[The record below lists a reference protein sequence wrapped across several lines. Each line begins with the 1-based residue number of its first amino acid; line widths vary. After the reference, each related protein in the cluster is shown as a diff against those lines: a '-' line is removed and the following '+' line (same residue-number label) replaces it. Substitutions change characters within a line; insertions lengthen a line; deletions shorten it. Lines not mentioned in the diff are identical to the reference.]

1 LVNCNNC
8 NNCNHCNNCNNCN
21 HCNNC
26 NNCLM
31 TEIKGRLVDLDS
43 RTTYGVIITINEE
56 GYITAITKDPT
67 RDNRGWFILPGFVDA
82 HVHIESSMLLPTEF
96 AKLAVTHGTVAT
108 VSDPH
113 EIANVMGL
121 EGVEYMLANAAQTPL
136 SINFG
141 APSCVPATSFET
153 AGATL
158 GVEEVTALLDRDDIR
173 YLSEVMNY
181 PAVLNGDPE
190 MLAKISAAVARCK
203 AVDGHAPGLR
213 GEEAAAYARAGITT
227 DHECTTAAEARDK
240 LAAGMKILIREG
252 SAAKNYAALHEL
264 IDEFPDRIMF
274 CTDDSHPDDLMAGHI
289 DVLVKRALGDGHE
302 LFDVLHIAC
311 RNPVEHYGL
320 DVGQLRV
327 GDRADFIQVDNLR
340 PHLAVMAT
348 YIKGQRVAEAGHHNL
363 PVHREEPINRFNC
376 SPKTPADF
384 AVAPGPAGAKLRV
397 IEVFD
402 GELVTGKKLH
412 KPTLDETGR
421 PVAAPERDLL
431 KIAVI
436 NRYED
441 APPAVGFVTGMKLQ
455 RGAIASSVAHD
466 SHNIVVVGV
475 DDEAMCRVANAVIA
489 ERGGIAA
496 GRDEYLE
503 VLPLPVAGI
512 MSNDT
517 GPRVASRYGELNG
530 FARRKLRCGL
540 TAPFMTLS
548 FLALL
553 VIPELKLSDRGV
565 FDASSFSLVDLWES

>member
-1 LVNCNNC
+1 
-8 NNCNHCNNCNNCN
+8 
-21 HCNNC
+21 
-26 NNCLM
+26 M
-31 TEIKGRLVDLDS
+31 TDIKGRLVDLDT
-43 RTTYGVIITINEE
+43 RTTYGAIITVSED
-56 GYITAITKDPT
+56 GYITAITKDPE
-67 RDNRGWFILPGFVDA
+67 RDKRGWFILPGFIDA

-121 EGVEYMLANAAQTPL
+121 EGVKYMLANAAHTPL

-141 APSCVPATSFET
+141 APGCVPATSFET

-158 GVEEVTALLDRDDIR
+158 GVKEVIELLERDDIR

-181 PAVLNGDPE
+181 PAVLNGDME
-190 MLAKISAAVARCK
+190 MLTKISAAIERGK

-213 GEEAAAYARAGITT
+213 GAEAAAYARAGITT

-240 LAAGMKILIREG
+240 LDAGIKILIREG
-252 SAAKNYAALHEL
+252 SAARNYEALHEL
-264 IDEFPDRIMF
+264 IDEFPDRLMF

-289 DVLVKRALGDGHE
+289 DVLVKRALRDGHD
-302 LFDVLHIAC
+302 LFDVLRIAC

-320 DVGQLRV
+320 DVGRLRV
-327 GDRADFIQVDNLR
+327 GDRADFIQVDALR
-340 PHLAVMAT
+340 AHMAVMAT
-348 YIKGQRVAEAGHHNL
+348 YIKGRRVAEAGHHNL
-363 PVHREEPINRFNC
+363 PPHREEPINRFNC

-384 AVAPGPAGAKLRV
+384 AVAPGPADAKLRV

-402 GELVTGKKLH
+402 GELVTGKRLLV
-412 KPTLDETGR
+412 PTLNEDGR
-421 PVAAPERDLL
+421 PVASPERDLL

-475 DDEAMCRVANAVIA
+475 DDDAMCRVANTVIA

-496 GRDEYLE
+496 GRDEYLL

-517 GPRVASRYGELNG
+517 GPRVAARYGELNG

-540 TAPFMTLS
+540 EAPFMTLS

-553 VIPELKLSDRGV
+553 VIPELKISDRGM
-565 FDASSFSLVDLWES
+565 FDAATFSLVDLWEKADE

>member
-1 LVNCNNC
+1 MSL
-8 NNCNHCNNCNNCN
+8 
-21 HCNNC
+21 
-26 NNCLM
+26 
-31 TEIKGRLVDLDS
+31 IKGRLVDLDA
-43 RTTYGVIITINEE
+43 RTTYGAIITVNDA
-56 GYITAITKDPT
+56 GYIESIERDPT
-67 RDNRGWFILPGFVDA
+67 RDKRGHYIMPGFVDA
-82 HVHIESSMLLPTEF
+82 HVHIESSMLLPVEF

-121 EGVEYMLANAAQTPL
+121 EGVEYMLENATHTPL

-153 AGATL
+153 AGAEL
-158 GVEEVTALLDRDDIR
+158 GIKEVVALLARDDIK

-181 PAVLNGDPE
+181 PAVLHGDPE
-190 MLAKISAAVARCK
+190 MLAKISAAIERGK

-213 GEEAAAYARAGITT
+213 GAEAAAYAAAGITT
-227 DHECTTAAEARDK
+227 DHECTSAAEARDK

-289 DVLVKRALGDGHE
+289 NLLVNRAIKDGHD
-302 LFDVLHIAC
+302 LYDVIHIAC

-320 DVGQLRV
+320 DIGQLRV
-327 GDRADFIQVDNLR
+327 GDRADVILVDDLR
-340 PHLAVMAT
+340 HMAVMAT
-348 YIKGQRVAEAGHHNL
+348 YIKGQLVAEAGHHHL
-363 PVHREEPINRFNC
+363 PDYRPEPINRFNC
-376 SPKTPADF
+376 SLKSPADF
-384 AVAPGPAGAKLRV
+384 AVPPGPAGAKLRV

-402 GELVTGKKLH
+402 GELVTGKQLLS
-412 KPTLDETGR
+412 PSLDAAGR

-436 NRYED
+436 NRYAD
-441 APPAVGFVTGMKLQ
+441 ARPAVGFVTGMKLQ

-475 DDEAMCRVANAVIA
+475 TDEDICRVANAVIA

-512 MSNDT
+512 MSNDS
-517 GPRVASRYGELNG
+517 GPRVAARYGALNG

-540 TAPFMTLS
+540 NAPFMTLS

-553 VIPELKLSDRGV
+553 VIPELKLSDKGV
-565 FDASSFSLVDLWES
+565 FEAGSFSLVDLWEE

>member
-1 LVNCNNC
+1 
-8 NNCNHCNNCNNCN
+8 
-21 HCNNC
+21 
-26 NNCLM
+26 M
-31 TEIKGRLVDLDS
+31 FQIKGRLVDLDA
-43 RTTYGVIITINEE
+43 RTTYGAIITVNDA
-56 GYITAITKDPT
+56 GYIEAIEKDPT
-67 RDNRGWFILPGFVDA
+67 RDKRGWFILPGFVDA
-82 HVHIESSMLLPTEF
+82 HVHIESSMLLPVEF
-96 AKLAVTHGTVAT
+96 AKLAVIHGTVAT

-121 EGVEYMLANAAQTPL
+121 EGVEYMLDNATHTPL

-153 AGATL
+153 AGAEL
-158 GVEEVTALLDRDDIR
+158 GIKEVVRLLERDDIK

-181 PAVLNGDPE
+181 PAVLNGDME
-190 MLAKISAAVARCK
+190 MLTKISAAIERGK

-213 GEEAAAYARAGITT
+213 GADAVAYAQAGITT
-227 DHECTTAAEARDK
+227 DHECTSAAEARDK
-240 LAAGMKILIREG
+240 LDAGMKILIREG

-264 IDEFPDRIMF
+264 IDEFPDRLML

-289 DVLVKRALGDGHE
+289 NLLVNRAISDGHDLYDVLN
-302 LFDVLHIAC
+302 IAC
-311 RNPVEHYGL
+311 RNPVEHYKL
-320 DVGQLRV
+320 DIGQLKV
-327 GDRADFIQVDNLR
+327 GDRADFIQVDDLR
-340 PHLAVMAT
+340 FMAVKTT
-348 YIKGQRVAEAGHHNL
+348 YIKGQLVAEAGHHNL
-363 PVHREEPINRFNC
+363 PDFRPEPINRFNC
-376 SPKTPADF
+376 QPKTPADF
-384 AVAPGPAGAKLRV
+384 AVAPGPEGAKLRV

-402 GELVTGKKLH
+402 GELVTGKQLRS
-412 KPTLDETGR
+412 PTLDAEGR

-436 NRYED
+436 NRYAE
-441 APPAVGFVTGMKLQ
+441 APQAVGFVTGMKLE

-475 DDEAMCRVANAVIA
+475 SDEDICRVANAVIA

-512 MSNDT
+512 MSNDS
-517 GPRVASRYGELNG
+517 GPRVAARYGELNG

-540 TAPFMTLS
+540 NAPFMTLS

-553 VIPELKLSDRGV
+553 VIPELKLSDQGV
-565 FDASSFSLVDLWES
+565 FDAGSFSLVDLWEEGA

>member
-1 LVNCNNC
+1 MFQV
-8 NNCNHCNNCNNCN
+8 
-21 HCNNC
+21 
-26 NNCLM
+26 
-31 TEIKGRLVDLDS
+31 KGRLVDLDL
-43 RTTYGVIITINEE
+43 RATYGAVITVNDA
-56 GYITAITKDPT
+56 GYIEAIERDPA
-67 RDNRGWFILPGFVDA
+67 RDKRGHFILPGFVDA
-82 HVHIESSMLLPTEF
+82 HVHIESSMLLPVEF
-96 AKLAVTHGTVAT
+96 AKLAVTHGTVGT

-121 EGVEYMLANAAQTPL
+121 EGVEYLLENARHTPL

-153 AGATL
+153 AGAELALPEVVTL
-158 GVEEVTALLDRDDIR
+158 LERDDIK

-181 PAVLNGDPE
+181 PAVLHGDPE
-190 MLAKISAAVARCK
+190 MLAKISAAIERGK

-213 GEEAAAYARAGITT
+213 GAEAAAYAAAGITT

-252 SAAKNYAALHEL
+252 SAAKNYAALHEQ
-264 IDEFPDRIMF
+264 IGEFPDRLMF

-289 DVLVKRALGDGHE
+289 NRLVQRAIRQGYDLYDVLT
-302 LFDVLHIAC
+302 IAC

-320 DVGQLRV
+320 DLGRLRV
-327 GDRADFIQVDNLR
+327 GDRADFIQVDDLR
-340 PHLAVMAT
+340 HMAVMTT
-348 YIKGQRVAEAGHHNL
+348 YLKGQLVAEAGHHNL
-363 PVHREEPINRFNC
+363 PDFRPEPINRFNC
-376 SPKTPADF
+376 SPKQPADF
-384 AVAPGPAGAKLRV
+384 AVAPGPAGGKLRV
-397 IEVFD
+397 IKVFD
-402 GELVTGKKLH
+402 GELVTGQELLS
-412 KPTLDETGR
+412 PTLDEQGR

-436 NRYED
+436 NRYAD

-475 DDEAMCRVANAVIA
+475 TDEDICRVANAVIA

-517 GPRVASRYGELNG
+517 GPRVAARYGELNG

-540 TAPFMTLS
+540 NAPFMTLS

-553 VIPELKLSDRGV
+553 VIPELKLSDKGL
-565 FDASSFSLVDLWES
+565 FSAEGFGLVDLWVGE

>member
-1 LVNCNNC
+1 MQQV
-8 NNCNHCNNCNNCN
+8 
-21 HCNNC
+21 
-26 NNCLM
+26 
-31 TEIKGRLVDLDS
+31 KGRLVDLDT
-43 RTTYGVIITINEE
+43 RTTYGAIVTINDA
-56 GYITAITKDPT
+56 GYIEAIEKDPT
-67 RDNRGWFILPGFVDA
+67 RDKRGWFILPGFVDA
-82 HVHIESSMLLPTEF
+82 HVHIESSMLLPVEF

-113 EIANVMGL
+113 EIANVLGI
-121 EGVEYMLANAAQTPL
+121 EGVKYMLENARHTPL

-153 AGATL
+153 AGATI
-158 GVEEVTALLDRDDIR
+158 GVEGVVELLERDDIL

-181 PAVLNGDPE
+181 PAVLNGDME
-190 MLAKISAAVARCK
+190 MLAKISAAIERGK

-227 DHECTTAAEARDK
+227 DHECTSADEARDK
-240 LAAGMKILIREG
+240 LAAGMKVLIREG
-252 SAAKNYAALHEL
+252 SAAKNYNALHEL
-264 IDEFPDRIMF
+264 IGEFPDQLMF
-274 CTDDSHPDDLMAGHI
+274 CTDDSHPDDLMKGHI
-289 DVLVKRALGDGHE
+289 NLLVQRAIRQGYDV
-302 LFDVLHIAC
+302 FDVLNIAC

-320 DVGQLRV
+320 DIGQLRV
-327 GDRADFIQVDNLR
+327 GDRADFIQVDDLR
-340 PHLAVMAT
+340 HMAVMRT
-348 YIKGQRVAEAGHHNL
+348 YIKGEMVGEAGHHNM
-363 PVHREEPINRFNC
+363 PDFRQEPINKFNC
-376 SPKTPADF
+376 EPKTPEDF
-384 AVAPGPAGAKLRV
+384 AVPPGPDGAQLRV

-402 GELVTGKKLH
+402 GELVTGKKLMI
-412 KPTLDETGR
+412 PTLDESGR

-475 DDEAMCRVANAVIA
+475 DDEAICRVANAVIA

-496 GRDEYLE
+496 GRDDHLE

-517 GPRVASRYGELNG
+517 GPRVAARYEALTG

-540 TAPFMTLS
+540 NSPFMTLS

-553 VIPELKLSDRGV
+553 VIPELKLSDKGV
-565 FDASSFSLVDLWES
+565 FSAEGFELVGLWEGESESS

>member
-1 LVNCNNC
+1 
-8 NNCNHCNNCNNCN
+8 
-21 HCNNC
+21 
-26 NNCLM
+26 M
-31 TEIKGRLVDLDS
+31 IQIKGRLVDLD
-43 RTTYGVIITINEE
+43 RRATYGAVVTVNDE
-56 GYITAITKDPT
+56 GYIEAIERDPT
-67 RDNRGWFILPGFVDA
+67 RDKRGWFILPGFVDA
-82 HVHIESSMLLPTEF
+82 HVHIESSMLLPVEF

-113 EIANVMGL
+113 EIANVMGI
-121 EGVEYMLANAAQTPL
+121 EGVEYMLENARHTPL

-141 APSCVPATSFET
+141 APSCVPATAFET

-158 GVEEVTALLDRDDIR
+158 GVEEVVTLLERDDIK

-181 PAVLNGDPE
+181 PAVLQGNLE
-190 MLAKISAAVARCK
+190 MLTKVSAAIERGK

-213 GEEAAAYARAGITT
+213 GADAAAYAAAGITT

-264 IDEFPDRIMF
+264 IGAFPERLMF

-289 DVLVKRALGDGHE
+289 NVLVQRALRQGYDLYDVLT
-302 LFDVLHIAC
+302 IAC

-320 DVGQLRV
+320 DIGQLRV
-327 GDRADFIQVDNLR
+327 GDRADFIQVDDLR
-340 PHLAVMAT
+340 HMAVMTT
-348 YIKGQRVAEAGHHNL
+348 YLKGQLVAEAGHHNL
-363 PVHREEPINRFNC
+363 PDFRSAPINRFHC
-376 SPKTPADF
+376 SAKKPEDF
-384 AVAPGPAGAKLRV
+384 ALPPGPEGGKLRV
-397 IEVFD
+397 IEVVD
-402 GELVTGKKLH
+402 GELVTGQQLLS
-412 KPTLDETGR
+412 PTLDEHGR

-436 NRYED
+436 NRYAD

-475 DDEAMCRVANAVIA
+475 DDEAICRVANAVIA

-503 VLPLPVAGI
+503 ILPLPVAGI

-517 GPRVASRYGELNG
+517 GPRVAARYGELNG

-540 TAPFMTLS
+540 AAPFMTLS

-553 VIPELKLSDRGV
+553 VIPELKLSDQGV
-565 FDASSFSLVDLWES
+565 FEAKTFSLVDLWA

>member
-1 LVNCNNC
+1 MFQV
-8 NNCNHCNNCNNCN
+8 
-21 HCNNC
+21 
-26 NNCLM
+26 
-31 TEIKGRLVDLDS
+31 KGRLVDLDT
-43 RTTYGVIITINEE
+43 RTTYGAIITVNDA
-56 GYITAITKDPT
+56 GYIEAIDKDPT
-67 RDNRGWFILPGFVDA
+67 HDKRGWFILPGFVDA
-82 HVHIESSMLLPTEF
+82 HVHIESSMLLPVEF
-96 AKLAVTHGTVAT
+96 AKMAVTHGTVAT

-121 EGVEYMLANAAQTPL
+121 EGVEYMLDNAKHTPL

-158 GVEEVTALLDRDDIR
+158 GIKEVTTLLDRDDIK

-181 PAVLNGDPE
+181 PAVLHGDKE
-190 MLAKISAAVARCK
+190 MLAKISAAIERGK

-213 GEEAAAYARAGITT
+213 GAEATAYAQAGITT
-227 DHECTTAAEARDK
+227 DHECTSAAEARDK
-240 LAAGMKILIREG
+240 LDAGMKILIREG

-264 IDEFPDRIMF
+264 IDEFPNRMMF

-289 DVLVKRALGDGHE
+289 NLLVNRAIKDGHE
-302 LFDVLHIAC
+302 LYDVLDIAC
-311 RNPVEHYGL
+311 RNPVNHYGL
-320 DVGQLRV
+320 DIGQLKV
-327 GDRADFIQVDNLR
+327 GDRADFIQVDDLR
-340 PHLAVMAT
+340 FMAVMTT
-348 YIKGQRVAEAGHHNL
+348 YIKGQLVAEAGHHNL
-363 PVHREEPINRFNC
+363 SDFRPEPINRFNC
-376 SPKTPADF
+376 LPKVPADF
-384 AVAPGPAGAKLRV
+384 SVAPGPEGSKLRV

-402 GELVTGKKLH
+402 GELVTGKQLLS
-412 KPTLDETGR
+412 PTLDAAGR
-421 PVAAPERDLL
+421 PVADLERDLL

-441 APPAVGFVTGMKLQ
+441 VPPAIGFVTGMKLE

-475 DDEAMCRVANAVIA
+475 TDEDICRVANAVIA

-496 GRDEYLE
+496 GRDEHLE

-517 GPRVASRYGELNG
+517 GPRVAARYGELNG
-530 FARRKLRCGL
+530 FAHRKLRCGL
-540 TAPFMTLS
+540 NAPFMTLS

-553 VIPELKLSDRGV
+553 VIPEVKLSDKGV
-565 FDASSFSLVDLWES
+565 FEAGSFSLVGLWESGK

>member
-1 LVNCNNC
+1 
-8 NNCNHCNNCNNCN
+8 
-21 HCNNC
+21 
-26 NNCLM
+26 M
-31 TEIKGRLVDLDS
+31 KEIKGRLVDLDA
-43 RTTYGVIITINEE
+43 RETYGAILTINDE
-56 GYITAITKDPT
+56 GYIEAIERDPT
-67 RDNRGWFILPGFVDA
+67 RNRRGHYILPGFVDA

-113 EIANVMGL
+113 EIANIMGM
-121 EGVEYMLANAAQTPL
+121 EGVEYMLDNAARTKL

-141 APSCVPATSFET
+141 APSCVPATGFET

-158 GVEEVTALLDRDDIR
+158 GVEDVAALLDRPDIK

-181 PAVLNGDPE
+181 PGVLNGD
-190 MLAKISAAVARCK
+190 MDVLAKISAAIERNK
-203 AVDGHAPGLR
+203 PVDGHAPGLS
-213 GEEAAAYARAGITT
+213 GEEAFRYAKAGPST
-227 DHECTTAAEARDK
+227 DHECRTEQEARDK

-252 SAAKNYAALHEL
+252 SAAKNYAALHAL
-264 IDEFPDRIMF
+264 IDEHPESLMF
-274 CTDDSHPDDLMAGHI
+274 CTDDCHPDDLMAGHVNQLVMRAI
-289 DVLVKRALGDGHE
+289 RDGHDLYDVLR
-302 LFDVLHIAC
+302 IAC
-311 RNPVEHYGL
+311 RNPVEHYDL
-320 DVGQLRV
+320 DIGKLRV
-327 GDRADFIQVDNLR
+327 GDRADLILVDDLR
-340 PHLAVMAT
+340 FMAVYAT
-348 YIKGQRVAEAGHHNL
+348 YIKGEMVAEAGHHNL
-363 PVHREEPINRFNC
+363 PEYRPEPINRFNC

-384 AVAPGPAGAKLRV
+384 RVAPGPEGASLRV
-397 IEVFD
+397 IGVED
-402 GELVTGKKLH
+402 GELVTGHQLMT
-412 KPTLDETGR
+412 PVVNQAGE

-431 KIAVI
+431 KVAVI

-475 DDEAMCRVANAVIA
+475 DDAAICRVANAVIA

-517 GPRVASRYGELNG
+517 GPRVAARYAELSG

-553 VIPELKLSDRGV
+553 VIPELKLSDRGL
-565 FDASSFSLVDLWES
+565 FDATGFGLIDLWEG

>member
-1 LVNCNNC
+1 
-8 NNCNHCNNCNNCN
+8 
-21 HCNNC
+21 
-26 NNCLM
+26 M
-31 TEIKGRLVDLDS
+31 KEIKGRLVDLDA
-43 RTTYGVIITINEE
+43 RETYGAILTINDE
-56 GYITAITKDPT
+56 GYIEAIERDPT
-67 RDNRGWFILPGFVDA
+67 RNRRGHYILPGFVDA

-113 EIANVMGL
+113 EIANVMGV
-121 EGVEYMLANAAQTPL
+121 EGVEYMLDNAARTKL

-141 APSCVPATSFET
+141 APSCVPATGFET

-158 GVEEVTALLDRDDIR
+158 GVEDVAALLDRPDIK

-181 PAVLNGDPE
+181 PGVLNGD
-190 MLAKISAAVARCK
+190 MDVLAKISAAIERNK
-203 AVDGHAPGLR
+203 PVDGHAPGLL
-213 GEEAAAYARAGITT
+213 GEEAFRYAKAGPST
-227 DHECTTAAEARDK
+227 DHECRTEQEARDK

-252 SAAKNYAALHEL
+252 SAAKNYAALHAL
-264 IDEFPDRIMF
+264 IDEHPESLMF
-274 CTDDSHPDDLMAGHI
+274 CTDDCHPDDLMAGHVNQLVMRAI
-289 DVLVKRALGDGHE
+289 RDGHDLYDVLR
-302 LFDVLHIAC
+302 IAC
-311 RNPVEHYGL
+311 RNPVEHYDL
-320 DVGQLRV
+320 DIGKLRV
-327 GDRADFIQVDNLR
+327 GDRADLILVDDLR
-340 PHLAVMAT
+340 FMAVYAT
-348 YIKGQRVAEAGHHNL
+348 YIKGEMVAEAGHHNL
-363 PVHREEPINRFNC
+363 PEYRPEPINRFNC

-384 AVAPGPAGAKLRV
+384 RVAPGPEGASLRV
-397 IEVFD
+397 IGVED
-402 GELVTGKKLH
+402 GELVTGHQLMT
-412 KPTLDETGR
+412 PVVNQAGE

-431 KIAVI
+431 KVAVI

-475 DDEAMCRVANAVIA
+475 DDAAICRVANAVIA

-517 GPRVASRYGELNG
+517 GPRVAARYAELSG

-553 VIPELKLSDRGV
+553 VIPELKLSDRGL
-565 FDASSFSLVDLWES
+565 FDATGFGLVDLWEG

>member
-1 LVNCNNC
+1 MPQQV
-8 NNCNHCNNCNNCN
+8 
-21 HCNNC
+21 
-26 NNCLM
+26 
-31 TEIKGRLVDLDS
+31 KGRLVDLDA
-43 RTTYGVIITINEE
+43 REIYGAIITI
-56 GYITAITKDPT
+56 GDDGRISAIDRDPT
-67 RDNRGWFILPGFVDA
+67 RDKRGWFILPGFVDA
-82 HVHIESSMLLPTEF
+82 HVHIESSMLLPVEF
-96 AKLAVTHGTVAT
+96 AKLAVVHGTVAT

-121 EGVEYMLANAAQTPL
+121 EGVEYMIENARHTPL

-141 APSCVPATSFET
+141 APSCVPATSFES

-158 GVEEVTALLDRDDIR
+158 DAKAVEHLLDRPDIR

-181 PAVLNGDPE
+181 PGVLHADPE
-190 MLAKISAAVARCK
+190 VMAKIQAAKDRGK

-213 GEEAAAYARAGITT
+213 GAEAAAYAAAGITT
-227 DHECTTAAEARDK
+227 DHECFTAEEARDK
-240 LAAGMKILIREG
+240 LAAGMKIIIREG
-252 SAAKNYAALHEL
+252 SAARNYAALHEL

-289 DVLVKRALGDGHE
+289 NRIVQRALRDKHE
-302 LFDVLHIAC
+302 LFHVLRIAS

-327 GDRADFIQVDNLR
+327 GDRADFIRVDDLR
-340 PHLAVMAT
+340 HLAVMDT
-348 YIKGQRVAEAGHHNL
+348 WINGKRVAEAGAHNL
-363 PVHREEPINRFNC
+363 PDYRPEPINNFHC
-376 SPKTPADF
+376 TPKRPEDF
-384 AVAPGPAGAKLRV
+384 RVAPGPPGAKLRV
-397 IEVFD
+397 IEVYD
-402 GELVTGKKLH
+402 GELVTGKLL
-412 KPTLDETGR
+412 LDPVLDADGH

-436 NRYED
+436 NRYAD
-441 APPAVGFVTGMKLQ
+441 APVAVGFVQGMKLQ

-475 DDEAMCRVANAVIA
+475 DDAAMCRVANAVIA

-517 GPRVASRYGELNG
+517 GPRIAARYGALNG
-530 FARRKLRCGL
+530 FTKRKLRCGL
-540 TAPFMTLS
+540 AAPFMTLS

-553 VIPELKLSDRGV
+553 VIPSLKLSDRGL
-565 FDASSFSLVDLWES
+565 FDANSFSLVDLWEEG

>member
-1 LVNCNNC
+1 
-8 NNCNHCNNCNNCN
+8 
-21 HCNNC
+21 
-26 NNCLM
+26 M
-31 TEIKGRLVDLDS
+31 KEIKGRLVDLDA
-43 RTTYGVIITINEE
+43 RETYGAILTINDE
-56 GYITAITKDPT
+56 GYIEAIERDPT
-67 RDNRGWFILPGFVDA
+67 RNRRGHYILPGFVDA

-113 EIANVMGL
+113 EIANVMGV
-121 EGVEYMLANAAQTPL
+121 EGVEYMLDNAARTKL

-141 APSCVPATSFET
+141 APSCVPATGFET

-158 GVEEVTALLDRDDIR
+158 GVEDVAALLDRPDIK

-181 PAVLNGDPE
+181 PGVLNGD
-190 MLAKISAAVARCK
+190 MDVLAKISAAIERNK
-203 AVDGHAPGLR
+203 PVDGHAPGLL
-213 GEEAAAYARAGITT
+213 GEEAFRYAKAGPST
-227 DHECTTAAEARDK
+227 DHECRTEQEARDK

-252 SAAKNYAALHEL
+252 SAAKNYAALHTL
-264 IDEFPDRIMF
+264 IDEHPESLMF
-274 CTDDSHPDDLMAGHI
+274 CTDDCHPDDLMAGHVNQLVMRAI
-289 DVLVKRALGDGHE
+289 RDGHDLYDVLR
-302 LFDVLHIAC
+302 IAC
-311 RNPVEHYGL
+311 RNPVEHYDL
-320 DVGQLRV
+320 DIGKLRV
-327 GDRADFIQVDNLR
+327 GDRADLILVDDLR
-340 PHLAVMAT
+340 FMAVYAT
-348 YIKGQRVAEAGHHNL
+348 YIKGEMVAEAGHHNL
-363 PVHREEPINRFNC
+363 PEYRPEPIDRFNC

-384 AVAPGPAGAKLRV
+384 RVAPGPEGASLRV
-397 IEVFD
+397 IGVED
-402 GELVTGKKLH
+402 GELVTGHQLMT
-412 KPTLDETGR
+412 PVVNQAGE

-431 KIAVI
+431 KVAVI

-475 DDEAMCRVANAVIA
+475 DDAAICRVANAVIA

-517 GPRVASRYGELNG
+517 GPRVAARYAELSG

-553 VIPELKLSDRGV
+553 VIPELKLSDRGL
-565 FDASSFSLVDLWES
+565 FDATGFGLVDLWEG

>member
-1 LVNCNNC
+1 
-8 NNCNHCNNCNNCN
+8 
-21 HCNNC
+21 
-26 NNCLM
+26 M
-31 TEIKGRLVDLDS
+31 FQIKGRLVDLDT
-43 RTTYGVIITINEE
+43 RQTYGAIITVNPE
-56 GYITAITKDPT
+56 GYIQSIERDPG
-67 RDNRGWFILPGFVDA
+67 RDQRGHYILPGFVDA

-113 EIANVMGL
+113 EIANVLGL
-121 EGVEYMLANAAQTPL
+121 EGVEYMLTNAARTPL
-136 SINFG
+136 GINFG
-141 APSCVPATSFET
+141 APSCVPATRFET
-153 AGATL
+153 AGAEL
-158 GVEEVTALLDRDDIR
+158 GVKEVTDLLDRPEIK

-181 PAVLNGDPE
+181 PGVLHGDE
-190 MLAKISAAVARCK
+190 ELLAKIAAAVERGK
-203 AVDGHAPGLR
+203 MVDGHAPGLL
-213 GEEAAAYARAGITT
+213 GEEAAAYASAGITT
-227 DHECTTAAEARDK
+227 DHECFTAAEARDK

-264 IDEFPDRIMF
+264 IDEFPDRLMF
-274 CTDDSHPDDLMAGHI
+274 CTDDSHPDDLLAGHI
-289 DVLVKRALGDGHE
+289 NQLVMRAIRDGHDVYDVLQ
-302 LFDVLHIAC
+302 IAC

-327 GDRADFIQVDNLR
+327 GDRADFILVDDLR
-340 PHLAVMAT
+340 HMAVYAT
-348 YIKGQRVAEAGHHNL
+348 YIKGQLVAEAGHHNL
-363 PVHREEPINRFNC
+363 GDAHLDGILEEPINRFNC

-384 AVAPGPAGAKLRV
+384 VVPAGPEGAPLRV
-397 IEVFD
+397 IEVYD
-402 GELVTGKKLH
+402 GELVTGKKLMM
-412 KPTLDETGR
+412 
-421 PVAAPERDLL
+421 PVRDKAGHPIAAPERDLL

-436 NRYED
+436 NRYTD

-475 DDEAMCRVANAVIA
+475 DDESICRVANAVIA

-517 GPRVASRYGELNG
+517 GPRVAARYGELSG

-540 TAPFMTLS
+540 SSPFMTLS

-553 VIPELKLSDRGV
+553 VIPALKLGDQGL
-565 FDASSFSLVDLWES
+565 FDGDGFNLVDLWER